1 MAELKTA
8 FVGKSPRIA
17 IEYMGA
23 GPLLVFLHGVGGN
36 RTNWREQLPVF
47 ADHFTTVAWD
57 ARGWGDS
64 EDYDGPYQF
73 SDVVED
79 LMGVYEFFG
88 VEKAVLVG
96 LSMGGR
102 ICLETWK
109 RRPEKIRAL
118 VLADTSAGMHDK
130 ISPEKMAEQ
139 MRMRREPLMK
149 ENGARLMAEI
159 VAPKLVSPHATPE
172 VVERL
177 KDSLAA
183 VHVPSYIKALETV
196 AGYNDFPPYGS
207 ITVPVLIVNGMD
219 DPLAPPHIAEHMERE
234 IPDSRRVMIP
244 DCGHLSNMEK
254 PEEFNQA
261 LLAFLLPGK
270 EKS

>member
-79 LMGVYEFFG
+79 LMGVYEFFWG
-88 VEKAVLVG
+88 GESSSGRPVHGRAHLPGNLEKA
-96 LSMGGR
+96 
-102 ICLETWK
+102 
-109 RRPEKIRAL
+109 A
-118 VLADTSAGMHDK
+118 
-130 ISPEKMAEQ
+130 
-139 MRMRREPLMK
+139 
-149 ENGARLMAEI
+149 
-159 VAPKLVSPHATPE
+159 
-172 VVERL
+172 
-177 KDSLAA
+177 
-183 VHVPSYIKALETV
+183 
-196 AGYNDFPPYGS
+196 
-207 ITVPVLIVNGMD
+207 
-219 DPLAPPHIAEHMERE
+219 
-234 IPDSRRVMIP
+234 
-244 DCGHLSNMEK
+244 
-254 PEEFNQA
+254 
-261 LLAFLLPGK
+261 
-270 EKS
+270 